1 MTNENIKKFLLTIL
15 TLIILNI
22 ILIKI
27 NNDIYNSFLLI
38 YTLCCFIILILTG
51 ITNIAINNSKKGN

>member
-15 TLIILNI
+15 TLLVINM

-38 YTLCCFIILILTG
+38 YILCSNIILILTG
-51 ITNIAINNSKKGN
+51 IANLVLNKIN